1 MVERGPIVYE
11 ENVTPTVI
19 ELVADIIAAYV
30 SNNNVPPSELGGLI
44 SGVHAALVGV
54 DAPKVEETP
63 AKRTPAVPV
72 KKSVSPDGITC
83 LFDGQTFKTLR
94 RHLLA
99 AHGMTPVEYRQA
111 WGLDPDY
118 PMVSEV
124 TSKMRSEFAKSIGLG
139 ANASRRSARAK
150 KPKA

>member
-1 MVERGPIVYE
+1 VEWGSIVYE
-11 ENVTPTVI
+11 EDGAPSVI

-30 SNNNVPPSELGGLI
+30 SNNSVPPSELGGLI

-54 DAPKVEETP
+54 DSPTVEEPP
-63 AKRTPAVPV
+63 AKKTPAVPV
-72 KKSVSPDGITC
+72 KKSVTPEGITC

-99 AHGMTPVEYRQA
+99 AHNMTPVEYRQA

-139 ANASRRSARAK
+139 ASASRRTA
-150 KPKA
+150 KPKRPKA

>member
-1 MVERGPIVYE
+1 MYE
-11 ENVTPTVI
+11 EDGTPSVI

-30 SNNNVPPSELGGLI
+30 SNNSVPPSELGGLI
-44 SGVHAALVGV
+44 SGVHAALLGV
-54 DAPKVEETP
+54 DTPAIEEPP
-63 AKRTPAVPV
+63 AKRAPAVPI
-72 KKSVSPDGITC
+72 KKSVTPEGITC

-99 AHGMTPVEYRQA
+99 AHNMTPVEYRQA

-124 TSKMRSEFAKSIGLG
+124 TSKMRSDFAKSIGLG
-139 ANASRRSARAK
+139 ASAGRRAPRGRKPRA
-150 KPKA
+150 

>member
-1 MVERGPIVYE
+1 VYE
-11 ENVTPTVI
+11 EDGTPSVI

-30 SNNNVPPSELGGLI
+30 SNNSVPPSELGGLI

-54 DAPKVEETP
+54 DAPPVEEPP
-63 AKRTPAVPV
+63 AKKAPAVPI
-72 KKSVSPDGITC
+72 KKSVTPDGITC

-118 PMVSEV
+118 PMVSEN
-124 TSKMRSEFAKSIGLG
+124 TSKMRSDFAKSIGLG
-139 ANASRRSARAK
+139 ANAGRRTTKARKAK
-150 KPKA
+150 G

>member
-1 MVERGPIVYE
+1 VEWGSIVYE
-11 ENVTPTVI
+11 EDGAPTVI

-54 DAPKVEETP
+54 DSPPAEDPP
-63 AKRTPAVPV
+63 AKKTPAVPV
-72 KKSVSPDGITC
+72 KKSVSPEGITC
-83 LFDGQTFKTLR
+83 LFDGQSFKTLR

-99 AHGMTPVEYRQA
+99 AHNMTPVEYRQY
-111 WGLDPDY
+111 WSLDPDY

-124 TSKMRSEFAKSIGLG
+124 TSKMRSDFAKSIGLG
-139 ANASRRSARAK
+139 ASASRRSGKGKRS
-150 KPKA
+150 KA

>member
-1 MVERGPIVYE
+1 MYE
-11 ENVTPTVI
+11 EDGAPSVI

-30 SNNNVPPSELGGLI
+30 SNNNVPPAELGGLI
-44 SGVHAALVGV
+44 SGVHAALAGV
-54 DAPKVEETP
+54 EAPKADEPV
-63 AKRTPAVPV
+63 AKKTPAVPI
-72 KKSVSPDGITC
+72 KKSVTAEGITC

-124 TSKMRSEFAKSIGLG
+124 TSKMRSDFAKSIGLG
-139 ANASRRSARAK
+139 ASASRRTSKTKRSK
-150 KPKA
+150 V

>member
-1 MVERGPIVYE
+1 MYE
-11 ENVTPTVI
+11 ETEPLTQV

-30 SNNNVPPSELGGLI
+30 SNNNIPQSELGSLI
-44 SGVHAALVGV
+44 RSVHAALS
-54 DAPKVEETP
+54 DAQSPEVEEP
-63 AKRTPAVPV
+63 SVRRTPAVPIR
-72 KKSVSPDGITC
+72 KSVTAEGITC
-83 LFDGQTFKTLR
+83 LFDGHSFKTLR

-124 TSKMRSEFAKSIGLG
+124 TSKMRSDFAKSIGLG
-139 ANASRRSARAK
+139 ARSGRRTVKAK
-150 KPKA
+150 KQK

>member
-1 MVERGPIVYE
+1 MYE
-11 ENVTPTVI
+11 EDESPTVI

-30 SNNNVPPSELGGLI
+30 SNNSVPPTELGALI
-44 SGVHAALVGV
+44 SGVHAALAGV
-54 DAPKVEETP
+54 DAPKAEEPP
-63 AKRTPAVPV
+63 AKRTPAVPI
-72 KKSVSPDGITC
+72 KKSITAEGITC

-124 TSKMRSEFAKSIGLG
+124 TSKMRSDFAKSIGLG
-139 ANASRRSARAK
+139 ARAGRRAAGAK
-150 KPKA
+150 KPRG

>member
-1 MVERGPIVYE
+1 MYE
-11 ENVTPTVI
+11 EDETPTVI

-30 SNNNVPPSELGGLI
+30 SNNNVAPSELGGLI
-44 SGVHAALVGV
+44 SGVHAALSGV
-54 DAPKVEETP
+54 EAPKAEEP
-63 AKRTPAVPV
+63 QAKKTPAVPI
-72 KKSVSPDGITC
+72 KKSVTAEGITC

-99 AHGMTPVEYRQA
+99 AHNMTPVEYRQA

-124 TSKMRSEFAKSIGLG
+124 TSKMRSDFAKSIGLG
-139 ANASRRSARAK
+139 ASASRRTAK
-150 KPKA
+150 SKRSKA

>member
-1 MVERGPIVYE
+1 MRITVHE
-11 ENVTPTVI
+11 EDGTPSVI

-30 SNNNVPPSELGGLI
+30 SNNSVPPSELGGLI
-44 SGVHAALVGV
+44 SGVHAALLGV
-54 DAPKVEETP
+54 DAPAAEEPP

-72 KKSVSPDGITC
+72 KKSVTPEGITC

-99 AHGMTPVEYRQA
+99 AHNMTPVEYRQA

-124 TSKMRSEFAKSIGLG
+124 TSKMRSDFAKSIGLG
-139 ANASRRSARAK
+139 ASAGRRTQKPRKPRA
-150 KPKA
+150 